1 MPDIADGTRLVV
13 ALIAASEIMQTNG
26 TGHQPGA
33 MHHHGTAQFSC
44 KNLRVSVVDRVLV
57 DALELSV
64 TGGELIAVLG
74 KNGSGKTLTLHTLA
88 GLRSAHAAHIRMNGK
103 DLAATRRREIA
114 RILTLLP
121 QHVDDIFPATV
132 LDTAMI
138 GRHPHIG
145 RLNWES
151 VDDLAVATAALDAVG
166 LSGLAARDV
175 LTLSGGERRRLAIA
189 QVLTQQPDIYLLDEP
204 TNHLDPQH
212 QLDALQLFR
221 DKANAGAIVIAS
233 LHDVN
238 LAVRYANRCLLLYG
252 DGRWDL
258 GETGEILNSDRLSE
272 LYSTPMEAVDW
283 RAHKLFIASEN
294 IPA

>member
-1 MPDIADGTRLVV
+1 
-13 ALIAASEIMQTNG
+13 
-26 TGHQPGA
+26 
-33 MHHHGTAQFSC
+33 MHFSC
-44 KNLRVSVVDRVLV
+44 NNLRVTVPGRLLV
-57 DALELSV
+57 DDLSLRV
-64 TGGELIAVLG
+64 APGELVAVLG
-74 KNGSGKTLTLHTLA
+74 QNGSGKSMTMHTLA
-88 GLRSAHAAHIRMNGK
+88 GLRVPESGNVALNSNN
-103 DLAATRRREIA
+103 LATTPRQTIA
-114 RILTLLP
+114 KYLALLP

-151 VDDLAVATAALDAVG
+151 AYDFSVAGSALEAVG
-166 LSGLAARDV
+166 LQGLADRDV

-189 QVLTQQPDIYLLDEP
+189 QVLTQEPLVYLLDEP

-221 DKANAGAIVIAS
+221 EKTGAGSIVLAS

-238 LAVRYANRCLLLYG
+238 LAVRYADRCLLLYG

-258 GETGEILNSDRLSE
+258 GVTEEILNCERLSR
-272 LYSTPMEAVDW
+272 LYSTPMEAVHW
-283 RAHKLFIASEN
+283 RSQQLFVASGNE
-294 IPA
+294 PT